1 MFPEFLVTSL
11 PESVICDNPLMTPM
25 SCAADNDKSNE
36 DRQKEEELLQQIHKL
51 VETRDFLVDDVE
63 FERLRCLYGL
73 MTSTFH
79 AGQHR
84 SLMTAV
90 CERRSL
96 TCSWWL
102 RGLSYQECRS
112 CISARC
118 LSFNE
123 RCVSVRQWAR
133 PNKLPL
139 VEELC
144 KCLLL
149 FRFLCTCD
157 LSESFHFYSDTHVVQ
172 NTARC
177 TSYCLFL
184 IFFMQKSQTYLHFK
198 VWCNEWGRIVGHI
211 NVSLKPITGIT
222 LLLRRYKASLV
233 CAVSRQHAVGTRGGG
248 KVLLF
253 ISFILPKLSTNCNLQ
268 FLCCTFCF

>member
-133 PNKLPL
+133 PNELPL

-157 LSESFHFYSDTHVVQ
+157 VCGWRRRWRETIWILSLLFWHTCCTKYGKMHVV
-172 NTARC
+172 
-177 TSYCLFL
+177 LFVFGFL
-184 IFFMQKSQTYLHFK
+184 NAEESNIF
-198 VWCNEWGRIVGHI
+198 
-211 NVSLKPITGIT
+211 SL
-222 LLLRRYKASLV
+222 
-233 CAVSRQHAVGTRGGG
+233 
-248 KVLLF
+248 
-253 ISFILPKLSTNCNLQ
+253 
-268 FLCCTFCF
+268 